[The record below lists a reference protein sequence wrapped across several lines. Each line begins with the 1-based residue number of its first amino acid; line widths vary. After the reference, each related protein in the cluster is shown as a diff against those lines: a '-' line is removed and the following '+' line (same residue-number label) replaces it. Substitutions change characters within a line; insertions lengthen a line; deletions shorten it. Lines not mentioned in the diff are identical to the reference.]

1 MAPYDSD
8 SSGAEDEDFTET
20 NVLLGYASAD
30 ANGEEI
36 SRLGGRPV
44 CLSCPLPTSMP
55 RLRIVADSS
64 PGLAR
69 SKHAALSCPRPV

>member
-8 SSGAEDEDFTET
+8 SSGAEDEEFTET

-44 CLSCPLPTSMP
+44 CPPDLSPSLPH
-55 RLRIVADSS
+55 RQLVADSS
-64 PGLAR
+64 SGLVR
-69 SKHAALSCPRPV
+69 PKHATFGCPRPV

>member
-8 SSGAEDEDFTET
+8 SSGAEDEEFTET

-44 CLSCPLPTSMP
+44 CPP
-55 RLRIVADSS
+55 RPFTQSSS
-64 PGLAR
+64 PPA
-69 SKHAALSCPRPV
+69 SC